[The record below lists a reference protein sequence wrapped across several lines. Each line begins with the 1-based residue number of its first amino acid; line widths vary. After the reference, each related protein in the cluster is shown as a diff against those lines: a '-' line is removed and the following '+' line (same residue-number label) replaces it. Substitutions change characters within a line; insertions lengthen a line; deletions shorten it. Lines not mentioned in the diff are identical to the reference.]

1 MWQKKQKLKKS
12 VRGKY
17 FFTALYIYYIFIYTY
32 TCVSIVYFVY
42 CVLSMFIVFMI
53 IIIIKKHTSAVT
65 FLLKPHRNNFDVAL
79 YSVWRNKNLSTV
91 KFLNLDLKPFSR
103 QHPFTFKYK
112 ALLCQHKCHGN
123 CWELCNICLSVLTGN
138 IINVLLWWLIVPDC
152 TLVEATITYYTL
164 CCLLLCASSHAKW
177 WHDVCEKLDVLV
189 VFTC

>member
-12 VRGKY
+12 VRGKH

-91 KFLNLDLKPFSR
+91 KFLYLDLKPFSR

>member
-1 MWQKKQKLKKS
+1 M
-12 VRGKY
+12 
-17 FFTALYIYYIFIYTY
+17 
-32 TCVSIVYFVY
+32 SIVYFVY

-164 CCLLLCASSHAKW
+164 CCLLPCASSHAKW

>member
-79 YSVWRNKNLSTV
+79 YSVWRNKYLSTV
-91 KFLNLDLKPFSR
+91 KFLYLDLKPFSR
-103 QHPFTFKYK
+103 EHPFTFKYK